1 MSNQVYSREGVFY
14 TMDGAYLQPEQVD
27 VQGLLSYTKSA
38 HILPTPSDNYQ
49 MNPSDILG
57 GILVIFEY
65 NPGQG
70 LITFPSVASIIQ
82 TIILSGGTPR
92 IGMTI
97 DFLIVNKAGISDWT
111 IIFPGGYSDF
121 TTAPRCNHSREWR
134 VYLTINSLVNNE
146 IYVFGGSSGNTP
158 V

>member
-27 VQGLLSYTKSA
+27 V
-38 HILPTPSDNYQ
+38 
-49 MNPSDILG
+49 ILG